1 MEYKMIMQE
10 NQRRRRRMYDYDE
23 KKVVVAHNINQQLEE
38 LIKAVEETP
47 DAITLAFQGPESY
60 K

>member
-1 MEYKMIMQE
+1 
-10 NQRRRRRMYDYDE
+10 MYDYDE